1 MGYLRLKF
9 DKIVFEH
16 NKKEII
22 NKIESS
28 SLSDKNISNNNNNSK
43 NIIYNTEPNEMH
55 YCRIC
60 YQKEINKNDPLICPC
75 KCYGSMKFVHLS
87 CLKNNINLKI
97 HKKHDKCYDMYLFQN
112 YNCEICLST
121 FPKYLIIKNKKVN
134 LLELDTSNYKNYALC
149 DLIQYDDKNDYIF
162 HIGYLILKLEPYL
175 VVSQEDYIVREVN

>member
-1 MGYLRLKF
+1 MQASYQYRPSQRRKR
-9 DKIVFEH
+9 DQAP
-16 NKKEII
+16 KKQQQIQP
-22 NKIESS
+22 KP
-28 SLSDKNISNNNNNSK
+28 KTK
-43 NIIYNTEPNEMH
+43 PT
-55 YCRIC
+55 CRIC
-60 YQKEINKNDPLICPC
+60 YGEDTNEKNPLICPC

-149 DLIQYDDKNDYIF
+149 DLIQYDENK
-162 HIGYLILKLEPYL
+162 K
-175 VVSQEDYIVREVN
+175 